1 MTVDEF
7 KVLNEVQKE
16 AVSNHEKL
24 RTRFQVKHYK
34 PKSTLSGSSA
44 VSSSL
49 TRKSG
54 SDALNVSAAGSVNAD
69 NMHDQDQRRHNR
81 RPLFIDSALA
91 NTGSTERDFP
101 SPAPI
106 SGTTD
111 GTGPDGEREVN
122 LSLVGTLSQHF
133 CQADGIGIL

>member
-24 RTRFQVKHYK
+24 KTRFQVKHYK
-34 PKSTLSGSSA
+34 PKSSSSGSSA

-54 SDALNVSAAGSVNAD
+54 SDTLNVNATDSAKIANL
-69 NMHDQDQRRHNR
+69 HDQDRRRHNR

-91 NTGSTERDFP
+91 NTGSTARDFP
-101 SPAPI
+101 SPATI
-106 SGTTD
+106 SGNTD
-111 GTGPDGEREVN
+111 GTGPDEEGDVN
-122 LSLVGTLSQHF
+122 LSLVGTLSQVSR
-133 CQADGIGIL
+133 